1 MISII
6 IPCYNCESFVRRAI
20 ESVLLQTY
28 HDWELL
34 LVNNNSSDGTQIILE
49 EYQKRFPHKINTY
62 HEEKSGAQAARNNG
76 LYNAKGEWIQFLDAD
91 DELMPNKLKRQ
102 LNILS
107 KNDADIIAGCF
118 IWVKKEK
125 GKFIRIKL
133 VPDGTD
139 IWLSLASSS
148 MGRTS
153 ANLWRKAP
161 LLDIKGWDEKLSSSQ
176 EYDLLFRLLKN
187 TAKIYFDTE
196 PSAIIYNMGNSISKS
211 VDKKRNAQIIKNW
224 LDLRLE
230 IKGYLKETG
239 QLNGHLNRRIDCLIF
254 NYLMDKKKFSP
265 NYVNNQLE
273 NLAFDLPLSLK
284 LKRNYKYLVMKFI
297 RRLGL

>member
-1 MISII
+1 M
-6 IPCYNCESFVRRAI
+6 
-20 ESVLLQTY
+20 LQTY
-28 HDWELL
+28 HNWELL

-49 EYQKRFPHKINTY
+49 EYQKRFPRKISTY
-62 HEEKSGAQAARNNG
+62 HEEKNGAQAARNNG

-91 DELMPNKLKRQ
+91 DELIPDKLKRQ

-125 GKFIRIKL
+125 EKLIRIKL

-153 ANLWRKAP
+153 ANLWRKAS

-196 PSAIIYNMGNSISKS
+196 PSAIVYNMENSISKS
-211 VDKKRNAQIIKNW
+211 IDKKRNAQIIKNW

-239 QLNGHLNRRIDCLIF
+239 QLSDHLNRKIDCLIF

-284 LKRNYKYLVMKFI
+284 LKRNYKYLAMKFI
-297 RRLGL
+297 RKFRFINTCIIL